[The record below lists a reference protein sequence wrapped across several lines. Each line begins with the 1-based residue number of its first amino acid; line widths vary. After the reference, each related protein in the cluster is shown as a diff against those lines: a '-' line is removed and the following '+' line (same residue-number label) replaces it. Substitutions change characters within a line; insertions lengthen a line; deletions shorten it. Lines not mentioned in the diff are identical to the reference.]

1 MGEKYLLAEEEK
13 EEKHCLLK
21 TTPLWSFS
29 SFFWNFGLKIWG
41 FPNMVKEGR
50 IVKNREYK
58 KVYAKGRYYS
68 SRNAVLY
75 VLKNENNKK
84 RVGYSV
90 SKKVGNAVVRNKI
103 KRRLR
108 EIYRLNQHRIK
119 HEVDMILVA
128 RRGIGDLNFQ
138 QMEKSILSLYKRA
151 NLLTNVEEAC
161 N

>member
-1 MGEKYLLAEEEK
+1 
-13 EEKHCLLK
+13 
-21 TTPLWSFS
+21 
-29 SFFWNFGLKIWG
+29 
-41 FPNMVKEGR
+41 MVKEGR

-75 VLKNENNKK
+75 VLKNGKNKK
-84 RVGYSV
+84 RIGYSV
-90 SKKVGNAVVRNKI
+90 SKKVGNAVARNKI

-108 EIYRLNQHRIK
+108 EIYRLNKHRIK